1 MSRWSGQAGHLTNG
15 RGNGLPAPGHRQR
28 VARWRPAAALNG
40 GMLINPP
47 HDGWDCRGGANFF
60 LHVNDRPDA
69 RREFAEAVVRGLQ
82 AAPRCL
88 DSRYLYDDEGSDI
101 FERITEQ
108 PEYYQT
114 RTEERLLAAAAAD
127 IRERVGDVS
136 LVELGSGS
144 SAKTRRLLEAWCE
157 RGASRYVP
165 IDISG
170 GMLETACRDL
180 AATFPELAVEGIAAS
195 YERALPLIGMVSPLL
210 MLFLG
215 STIGNSDR
223 PEIAASLETI
233 ASNVLPGDR
242 LLLGVDLVKGKRQ
255 LEAAYNDAAGWTA
268 RFTTNLFA
276 RMNREL
282 GSRVPLDAV
291 EHVAFYNERL
301 ERIEIYARF
310 RRRVDIDVPL
320 LERSFRIE
328 PGEMIRTEISCKFR
342 VDDVEATAARYGLM
356 LETTYRDAED
366 LFAVLLLRRAE
377 CLPA

>member
-1 MSRWSGQAGHLTNG
+1 MTKTVISGG
-15 RGNGLPAPGHRQR
+15 
-28 VARWRPAAALNG
+28 VAVKEGAAATDR
-40 GMLINPP
+40 IKIETRTDP
-47 HDGWDCRGGANFF
+47 HRERDLAELRET
-60 LHVNDRPDA
+60 LRRRP
-69 RREFAEAVVRGLQ
+69 REI
-82 AAPRCL
+82 P
-88 DSRYLYDDEGSDI
+88 SKHLYDQRGSML
-101 FERITEQ
+101 FERICEL

-127 IRERVGDVS
+127 IRERAGDVT

-233 ASNVLPGDR
+233 AGNVSPGDR
-242 LLLGVDLVKGKRQ
+242 LLLGVDLVKGKRR

-328 PGEMIRTEISCKFR
+328 SGEMIRTEISCKFR
-342 VDDVEATAARYGLM
+342 VDDVEAMAARHGLV
-356 LETTYRDAED
+356 LETTYQDAEG
-366 LFAVLLLRRAE
+366 LFAVLLLRRAAR
-377 CLPA
+377 LPA